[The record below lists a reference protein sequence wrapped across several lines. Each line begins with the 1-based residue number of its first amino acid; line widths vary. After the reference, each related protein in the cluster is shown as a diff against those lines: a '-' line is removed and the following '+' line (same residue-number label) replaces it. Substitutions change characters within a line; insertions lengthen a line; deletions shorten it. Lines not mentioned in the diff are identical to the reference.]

1 MISTQTPTR
10 HEFQPHNNQFHLYLV
25 SPLAQQS
32 GFTWKWLYSLLDLHM
47 KTIASSIKILTQRA
61 TNFSHKKIKKST
73 NLHAWF
79 LVNQHCWIILFLCRI
94 QTQEHAAATF
104 QKIIPSLTESISTKI
119 IQTHSYPR
127 HCIQKKRMVVN
138 HLMHTLGWTPK
149 QTTII

>member
-10 HEFQPHNNQFHLYLV
+10 HEFRPHNDQFF

-32 GFTWKWLYSLLDLHM
+32 GFTWKWLYSLSDLHM
-47 KTIASSIKILTQRA
+47 KTIASSVKILTQCA
-61 TNFSHKKIKKST
+61 TNFSHKKNKNLLTYMHSNTRTRGHFPKNHFFINKKYFHQNHPNT
-73 NLHAWF
+73 
-79 LVNQHCWIILFLCRI
+79 
-94 QTQEHAAATF
+94 
-104 QKIIPSLTESISTKI
+104 
-119 IQTHSYPR
+119 YPR